1 MKYYIIIGI
10 SLLILLSLAIGY
22 YFFLNNIEG
31 YQSFSKS
38 QIEDMNKCTIVD
50 ASCVYIKYY
59 DTSGIIQNGYFSNLP
74 NNFYIDTSDILQPVP
89 FGYQLTSD
97 RRGYIP
103 KSQSSILS
111 KSSEI
116 YLKEN
121 VINPYIC
128 QTTELEYYNPAIC
141 YDTSYVHMNVSGN
154 TEILK
159 SRIQIPNG
167 YYVKNGIVNK
177 IPDGYIYVNPN
188 DKTSIKMSADFS
200 EQVSKTKYNTNNYN
214 VEYHVEP
221 SNNMTDSNSAGP
233 GKMWILDKSNNLVAI
248 PYSDVSNSPLYYE
261 PGSFRFT
268 SSNYVPNYEETV
280 YLSKLTNISTLSPIL
295 NTSAMGGGFC
305 DYYKDRPDELE
316 QKCNDLSSNTC
327 ASTSCCVLLGG
338 QKCVYGNEN
347 GPKFKSNYSNFLVT
361 NPEFY
366 YYQGKCYGNCK

>member
-31 YQSFSKS
+31 YQAFSKS
-38 QIEDMNKCTIVD
+38 QIEDMSNCTIVD
-50 ASCVYIKYY
+50 SSCTNIKYY
-59 DTSGIIQNGYFSNLP
+59 DTSGNIKEGNFRYLP
-74 NNFYIDTSDILQPVP
+74 NNFYIDTNNILQPVP
-89 FGYQLTSD
+89 FGYQLTTD
-97 RRGYIP
+97 RRGYYPINENLNYSA
-103 KSQSSILS
+103 SQTFVQ
-111 KSSEI
+111 
-116 YLKEN
+116 EN
-121 VINPYIC
+121 AINPSIC
-128 QTTELEYYNPAIC
+128 SENENIDC
-141 YDTSYVHMNVSGN
+141 YDTSYVHINTNGN
-154 TEILK
+154 PEILK
-159 SRIQIPNG
+159 SRIKIPNG
-167 YYVKNGIVNK
+167 YYINNGIVNK
-177 IPDGYIYVNPN
+177 IPDGYTFVSN
-188 DKTSIKMSADFS
+188 DTTKTKIQMTSAFS
-200 EQVSKTKYNTNNYN
+200 QQLSKTKYDTNNYN

-221 SNNMTDSNSAGP
+221 TNNMTDPNSAGP

-248 PYSDVSNSPLYYE
+248 PFSDVSNSPLYYE

-268 SSNYVPNYEETV
+268 SSNYVPNFEETV

-366 YYQGKCYGNCK
+366 YYQGKCYGKCQ